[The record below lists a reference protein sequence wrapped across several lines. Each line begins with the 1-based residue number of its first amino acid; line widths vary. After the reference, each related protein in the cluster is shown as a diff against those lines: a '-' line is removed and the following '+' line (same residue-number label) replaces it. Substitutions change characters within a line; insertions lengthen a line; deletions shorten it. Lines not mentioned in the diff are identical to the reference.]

1 MRLFSP
7 KFFLILF
14 LLHTFYC
21 KDNRP
26 NLYLPDP
33 PKGGNFS
40 LQSEN
45 RKISLDELKGN
56 IVILYFGF
64 ISCPD
69 VCPTTLSI
77 FANTLKELNH
87 ISRSKVKFIFI
98 DVDPERD
105 SLERITAYTNF
116 FHPDIIPMTGSIDE
130 IKKVAELYG
139 ASFHKVDIKSK
150 MGYTMDHSTNLFVIN
165 PSGKWVMTLPHGTKK
180 EIILKTISDLLNE

>member
-1 MRLFSP
+1 MKGSTP
-7 KFFLILF
+7 IFFLLFF
-14 LLHTFYC
+14 LLNTLHC
-21 KDNRP
+21 KDNKP

-40 LQSEN
+40 LQSETK
-45 RKISLDELKGN
+45 KISLDELKGN
-56 IVILYFGF
+56 IVFFYFGF

-77 FANTLKELNH
+77 FGSALKELNT

-105 SLERITAYTNF
+105 SLERIVAYTKY

-130 IKKVAELYG
+130 IKNVAELYG

-165 PSGKWVMTLPHGTKK
+165 QSGKWVKTLPHGTKR
-180 EIILKTISDLLNE
+180 EEILKTINDLLKE